1 MSWPH
6 HREGYTL
13 CLWPHLQVFVAVLK
27 RKQYFKNN
35 YKTISSVV
43 YTNNKTTTTCSV
55 LPSHNAKQYFLLGL
69 SGNVLK
75 KVLVS
80 F

>member
-6 HREGYTL
+6 HREGNTL
-13 CLWPHLQVFVAVLK
+13 SLWPHLQVFVAVSK
-27 RKQYFKNN
+27 RKQYFKSN
-35 YKTISSVV
+35 YKTKSSVV
-43 YTNNKTTTTCSV
+43 YTNNKTTTASSA
-55 LPSHNAKQYFLLGL
+55 LPSHNAKQYFLLEL

-75 KVLVS
+75 KVLVQ